1 MAQPQP
7 KGRLA
12 ILLIVKFRSC
22 SVRVG
27 ISGYG
32 LAGRVF
38 HAPLLKGCGYE
49 VASILT
55 SNPERIAQVK
65 SDFPNAQIFSELDPF
80 LDSGLDLV
88 VIASSN
94 VAHLPQTRAALERRI
109 PTVVDKPMGRTVAEV
124 KEMIELSEKNKTL
137 LTTFFNRRWDS
148 DSLTIKKL
156 LMSGEL
162 GQPFRFDGRFERF
175 RPERNLASWRENL
188 SPEDGGGLL
197 LDLQSHLI
205 STALDYFGPAQVVSA
220 SVRSIRGGA
229 DDDVTVVLRHES
241 GVDSYLAASA
251 VSGAPGP
258 RVRLLGSKGALVIN
272 ELDPQEDALRAG
284 EIPVGGAW
292 AKPMVSAATIHKGE
306 AVSSVD
312 SVSGNYAAFYTL
324 VKAAIESGSPAPVS
338 LADALRVAEII
349 EEARAISVR

>member
-1 MAQPQP
+1 M
-7 KGRLA
+7 
-12 ILLIVKFRSC
+12 
-22 SVRVG
+22 RVG

-38 HAPLLKGCGYE
+38 HAPLLKGCGFD

-55 SNPERIAQVK
+55 SNSERVAQAK
-65 SDFPNAQIFSELDPF
+65 SDFPEAQIFSELDAF

-94 VAHLPQTRAALERRI
+94 VAHMPQTRAALERQI

-124 KEMIELSEKNKTL
+124 KEMIDLSAKQNTL

-156 LMSGEL
+156 LMSGEI
-162 GQPFRFDGRFERF
+162 GQPFRFDSRFERF

-251 VSGAPGP
+251 VSGSPGP

-284 EIPVGGAW
+284 EVPFGGAW
-292 AKPMVSAATIHKGE
+292 AKPMMSVATIHKGE
-306 AVSSVD
+306 EITSVD

>member
-1 MAQPQP
+1 M
-7 KGRLA
+7 
-12 ILLIVKFRSC
+12 
-22 SVRVG
+22 RVG
-27 ISGYG
+27 IAGYG

-55 SNPERIAQVK
+55 SNPERISQAE
-65 SDFPNAQIFSELDPF
+65 SDFPQAQIFTDLDSF
-80 LDSGLDLV
+80 LDSGLDLA

-94 VAHLPQTRAALERRI
+94 IAHLPQTRAALERQI

-124 KEMIELSEKNKTL
+124 KEMIELSEKKKTL
-137 LTTFFNRRWDS
+137 LITFFNRRWDS
-148 DSLTIKKL
+148 DSLTIKKFL
-156 LMSGEL
+156 ATGEI
-162 GQPFRFDGRFERF
+162 GTPFRFDGRFERF

-188 SPEDGGGLL
+188 SPEEGGGLL

-205 STALDYFGPAQVVSA
+205 STALDYFGPAQLVSA

-284 EIPVGGAW
+284 EIPFGGAW
-292 AKPMVSAATIHKGE
+292 STPMTNTAEIHKGGE
-306 AVSSVD
+306 VLPVD
-312 SVSGNYAAFYTL
+312 SVTGNYAAFYTL
-324 VKAAIESGSPAPVS
+324 VKAAIETGAPAPVS

>member
-1 MAQPQP
+1 M
-7 KGRLA
+7 
-12 ILLIVKFRSC
+12 
-22 SVRVG
+22 RVG
-27 ISGYG
+27 IAGYG

-55 SNPERIAQVK
+55 SNPERIAQAK
-65 SDFPNAQIFSELDPF
+65 NDFPAAKLFADLEAF

-94 VAHLPQTRAALERRI
+94 VAHLPQARAALERHI

-124 KEMIELSEKNKTL
+124 KEMIELSEKKKTL

-156 LMSGEL
+156 LATGEL
-162 GQPFRFDGRFERF
+162 GTPFRFDGRFERF

-205 STALDYFGPAQVVSA
+205 STALDYFGPAQLVSA

-229 DDDVTVVLRHES
+229 DDDVTVVLKHES

-272 ELDPQEDALRAG
+272 QLDPQEDALRSG
-284 EIPVGGAW
+284 EIPYGGAW
-292 AKPMVSAATIHKGE
+292 EKPMTSEALIHKGE
-306 AVSSVD
+306 EVIAVD

>member
-1 MAQPQP
+1 M
-7 KGRLA
+7 
-12 ILLIVKFRSC
+12 
-22 SVRVG
+22 RVG
-27 ISGYG
+27 IAGYG

-55 SNPERIAQVK
+55 SNPDRIAQAK
-65 SDFPNAQIFSELDPF
+65 SDFPQVQIFSELDAF
-80 LDSGLDLV
+80 LESDLDLV

-94 VAHLPQTRAALERRI
+94 VAHLPQTLAALERGI
-109 PTVVDKPMGRTVAEV
+109 PTVVDKPMGRSVAEV
-124 KEMIELSEKNKTL
+124 KEMIALSEKKQIL

-156 LMSGEL
+156 LATGEL
-162 GQPFRFDGRFERF
+162 GTPFRFDGRFERF

-188 SPEDGGGLL
+188 SPEEGGGLL

-205 STALDYFGPAQVVSA
+205 STALEYFGPAQVVSA

-229 DDDVTVVLRHES
+229 DDDVTVVLRHDS

-258 RVRLLGSKGALVIN
+258 RVRLLGTKGALVIN

-284 EIPVGGAW
+284 EIPFGGVW
-292 AKPMVSAATIHKGE
+292 SKPMTNTAAIHKGGE
-306 AVSSVD
+306 VLPLE

-324 VKAAIESGSPAPVS
+324 VKAAIESGSAAPVS
-338 LADALRVAEII
+338 LGDALRVAEII

>member
-1 MAQPQP
+1 M
-7 KGRLA
+7 
-12 ILLIVKFRSC
+12 
-22 SVRVG
+22 RVG
-27 ISGYG
+27 IAGYG

-38 HAPLLKGCGYE
+38 HAPLLRGCGFE

-55 SNPERIAQVK
+55 SNPERIAQAEA
-65 SDFPNAQIFSELDPF
+65 DFPAAKIFSNLDEF
-80 LDSGLDLV
+80 LESDLDLV

-94 VAHLPQTRAALERRI
+94 VAHLPQTRAALERGI

-124 KEMIELSEKNKTL
+124 KEMIELSQSKNTM

-156 LMSGEL
+156 LSTGEL
-162 GQPFRFDGRFERF
+162 GQPFRFDGRFERY

-220 SVRSIRGGA
+220 SVRSIRGSA
-229 DDDVTVVLRHES
+229 DDDVTVTLKHDS

-251 VSGAPGP
+251 ISGAPGP
-258 RVRLLGSKGALVIN
+258 RVRLLGSQGALVIN
-272 ELDPQEDALRAG
+272 ELDPQEDALRRG
-284 EIPVGGAW
+284 EIPHGGQW
-292 AKPMVSAATIHKGE
+292 SMPMTNTAMIHRGDEVSIVE
-306 AVSSVD
+306 

-324 VKAAIESGSPAPVS
+324 VKAAIESGSAAPVA

-349 EEARAISVR
+349 EEARALSVR

>member
-1 MAQPQP
+1 M
-7 KGRLA
+7 
-12 ILLIVKFRSC
+12 
-22 SVRVG
+22 RVG
-27 ISGYG
+27 IAGYG

-55 SNPERIAQVK
+55 SNPDRIAQAK
-65 SDFPNAQIFSELDPF
+65 SDFPQVQIFSELDAF
-80 LDSGLDLV
+80 LESDLDLV

-94 VAHLPQTRAALERRI
+94 VAHLPQTLAALERGI
-109 PTVVDKPMGRTVAEV
+109 PTVVDKPMGRSVAEV
-124 KEMIELSEKNKTL
+124 KEMIALSEKKQIL
-137 LTTFFNRRWDS
+137 LTTFFNRRGDS

-156 LMSGEL
+156 LATGEL
-162 GQPFRFDGRFERF
+162 GTPFRFDGRFERF

-188 SPEDGGGLL
+188 SPEEGGGLL

-205 STALDYFGPAQVVSA
+205 STALEYFGPAQVVSA

-229 DDDVTVVLRHES
+229 DDDVTVVLRHDS

-258 RVRLLGSKGALVIN
+258 RVRLLGTKGALVID

-284 EIPVGGAW
+284 EIPFGGVW
-292 AKPMVSAATIHKGE
+292 SKPMTNTAAIHKGGE
-306 AVSSVD
+306 VLPLE

-324 VKAAIESGSPAPVS
+324 VKAAIESGSAAPVS
-338 LADALRVAEII
+338 LGDALRVAEII

>member
-1 MAQPQP
+1 MRA
-7 KGRLA
+7 
-12 ILLIVKFRSC
+12 
-22 SVRVG
+22 G
-27 ISGYG
+27 IAGYG

-55 SNPERIAQVK
+55 SNPERISQAK
-65 SDFPNAQIFSELDPF
+65 SDFPQAQIFDDLDTF
-80 LDSGLDLV
+80 LDSGLDVV

-94 VAHLPQTRAALERRI
+94 IAHLPQTRAALERQI

-124 KEMIELSEKNKTL
+124 KEMIELSEKKKTL

-156 LMSGEL
+156 LATGEI
-162 GQPFRFDGRFERF
+162 GTPFRFDGRFERF

-188 SPEDGGGLL
+188 PAEEGGGLL

-205 STALDYFGPAQVVSA
+205 STALDYFGPADVVTA

-284 EIPVGGAW
+284 EIPMGGAW
-292 AKPMVSAATIHKGE
+292 SAPMTNTAEIHKGGE
-306 AVSSVD
+306 VLPVD

-324 VKAAIESGSPAPVS
+324 VKAAIETGSAAPVS

>member
-1 MAQPQP
+1 M
-7 KGRLA
+7 
-12 ILLIVKFRSC
+12 
-22 SVRVG
+22 RVG
-27 ISGYG
+27 ITGYG

-55 SNPERIAQVK
+55 SNPDRIAQAK
-65 SDFPNAQIFSELDPF
+65 SDFPQVQIFSELDAF
-80 LDSGLDLV
+80 LESDLDLV

-94 VAHLPQTRAALERRI
+94 VAHLPQTLAALERGI
-109 PTVVDKPMGRTVAEV
+109 PTVVDKPMGRSVAEV
-124 KEMIELSEKNKTL
+124 KEMIALSEKKQIL

-156 LMSGEL
+156 LATGEL
-162 GQPFRFDGRFERF
+162 GTPFRFDGRFERF

-188 SPEDGGGLL
+188 SPEEGGGLL

-205 STALDYFGPAQVVSA
+205 STALEYFGPAQVVSA

-229 DDDVTVVLRHES
+229 DDDVTVVLRHDS

-258 RVRLLGSKGALVIN
+258 RVRLLGTKGALVID

-284 EIPVGGAW
+284 EIPFGGVW
-292 AKPMVSAATIHKGE
+292 SKPMVNTAAIHKGGDVQPVE
-306 AVSSVD
+306 
-312 SVSGNYAAFYTL
+312 SVSGNYATFYTL
-324 VKAAIESGSPAPVS
+324 VKAAIESGSAAPVS
-338 LADALRVAEII
+338 LGDALRVAEII

>member
-1 MAQPQP
+1 MRA
-7 KGRLA
+7 
-12 ILLIVKFRSC
+12 
-22 SVRVG
+22 G
-27 ISGYG
+27 IAGYG

-38 HAPLLKGCGYE
+38 HGPLLKGCGFD

-55 SNPERIAQVK
+55 SNPDRIAQAK
-65 SDFPNAQIFSELDPF
+65 SDFPEAQIFSDLDAF

-94 VAHLPQTRAALERRI
+94 VAHLPQTHAALERQI

-124 KEMIELSEKNKTL
+124 KEMIDLSAKQNTL

-156 LMSGEL
+156 LMSGEI

-229 DDDVTVVLRHES
+229 DDDVTVILRHDS

-284 EIPVGGAW
+284 EVPVGGAW

-306 AVSSVD
+306 EITSVD

>member
-1 MAQPQP
+1 M
-7 KGRLA
+7 
-12 ILLIVKFRSC
+12 
-22 SVRVG
+22 RVG
-27 ISGYG
+27 IAGYG

-55 SNPERIAQVK
+55 SNPDRIAQAK
-65 SDFPNAQIFSELDPF
+65 SDFPQVQIFSELDAF
-80 LDSGLDLV
+80 LESDLDLV

-94 VAHLPQTRAALERRI
+94 VAHLPQTLAALERGI
-109 PTVVDKPMGRTVAEV
+109 PTVVDKPMGRSVAEV
-124 KEMIELSEKNKTL
+124 KEMIALSEKKQIL

-156 LMSGEL
+156 LATGEL
-162 GQPFRFDGRFERF
+162 GTPFRFDGRFERF

-188 SPEDGGGLL
+188 SPEEGGGLL

-205 STALDYFGPAQVVSA
+205 STALEYFGPAQVVSA

-229 DDDVTVVLRHES
+229 DDDVTVVLRHDS

-258 RVRLLGSKGALVIN
+258 RVRLLGTKGALVID

-284 EIPVGGAW
+284 EIPFGGVW
-292 AKPMVSAATIHKGE
+292 LKPMVNTAAIHKGGE
-306 AVSSVD
+306 VLPVE

-324 VKAAIESGSPAPVS
+324 VKAAIESGSAAPVS
-338 LADALRVAEII
+338 LGDALRVAQII

>member
-1 MAQPQP
+1 M
-7 KGRLA
+7 
-12 ILLIVKFRSC
+12 
-22 SVRVG
+22 RVG
-27 ISGYG
+27 IAGYG

-38 HAPLLKGCGYE
+38 HAPLLRGCGFE
-49 VASILT
+49 IASILT
-55 SNPERIAQVK
+55 SNPERITQAMA
-65 SDFPNAQIFSELDPF
+65 DFPAAKIFSNLDEF
-80 LDSGLDLV
+80 LESDLDLV

-94 VAHLPQTRAALERRI
+94 VAHLPQTRAALERGI

-124 KEMIELSEKNKTL
+124 KEMIELSQSKNTL

-156 LMSGEL
+156 LSTGEL
-162 GQPFRFDGRFERF
+162 GQPFRFDGRFERY

-188 SPEDGGGLL
+188 SAEDGGGLL

-229 DDDVTVVLRHES
+229 DDDVTVTLKHDS

-251 VSGAPGP
+251 ISGAPGP
-258 RVRLLGSKGALVIN
+258 RVRLLGSQGALVIN
-272 ELDPQEDALRAG
+272 ELDPQEDALRRG
-284 EIPVGGAW
+284 EIPHGGQW
-292 AKPMVSAATIHKGE
+292 SIPMTNTAMIHRGEEVSIVE
-306 AVSSVD
+306 

-324 VKAAIESGSPAPVS
+324 VKEAIESGSAAPVS
-338 LADALRVAEII
+338 LSDALRVAEII
-349 EEARAISVR
+349 EEARALSVR

>member
-1 MAQPQP
+1 M
-7 KGRLA
+7 
-12 ILLIVKFRSC
+12 
-22 SVRVG
+22 RVG
-27 ISGYG
+27 IAGYG

-55 SNPERIAQVK
+55 SNPERIAQAK
-65 SDFPNAQIFSELDPF
+65 SDFPQAQIFSDLDAF
-80 LDSGLDLV
+80 LASGFDLV

-94 VAHLPQTRAALERRI
+94 VAHLPQTLAALERGI
-109 PTVVDKPMGRTVAEV
+109 PTVVDKPMGRSVAEV
-124 KEMIELSEKNKTL
+124 KEMIALSEKKQTL

-156 LMSGEL
+156 LATGEL
-162 GQPFRFDGRFERF
+162 GTPFRFDGRFERF
-175 RPERNLASWRENL
+175 RPERNFASWRENL
-188 SPEDGGGLL
+188 SPEEGGGLL

-229 DDDVTVVLRHES
+229 DDDVTVVLRHDS

-258 RVRLLGSKGALVIN
+258 RVRLLGTKGALVIN

-284 EIPVGGAW
+284 EIPFGGVW
-292 AKPMVSAATIHKGE
+292 SKPMTNTAAIHKGGE
-306 AVSSVD
+306 ILPVESI
-312 SVSGNYAAFYTL
+312 SGNYAAFYTL
-324 VKAAIESGSPAPVS
+324 VKVAIETGSASPIS
-338 LADALRVAEII
+338 LGDALRVAEII

>member
-1 MAQPQP
+1 M
-7 KGRLA
+7 
-12 ILLIVKFRSC
+12 
-22 SVRVG
+22 RVG
-27 ISGYG
+27 IAGYG

-55 SNPERIAQVK
+55 SNPERIAQAK
-65 SDFPNAQIFSELDPF
+65 SDFPQAEIFSELEAF

-94 VAHLPQTRAALERRI
+94 LAHLPQTRAALERRI
-109 PTVVDKPMGRTVAEV
+109 PTVVDKPMGRRVAEV
-124 KEMIELSEKNKTL
+124 KEMIELSQKNKTF

-156 LMSGEL
+156 LATGEI
-162 GQPFRFDGRFERF
+162 GTPFRFDGRFERF

-188 SPEDGGGLL
+188 SPEEGGGLL

-205 STALDYFGPAQVVSA
+205 STALDYFGPAQLVSA

-272 ELDPQEDALRAG
+272 ELDPQEDALRSG
-284 EIPVGGAW
+284 QIPFNGAW
-292 AKPMVSAATIHKGE
+292 STPMTNTAVIHRGGE
-306 AVSSVD
+306 VLPVE

-324 VKAAIESGSPAPVS
+324 VKAAIESGSAAPVS
-338 LADALRVAEII
+338 LGDALRVAEII

>member
-1 MAQPQP
+1 M
-7 KGRLA
+7 
-12 ILLIVKFRSC
+12 
-22 SVRVG
+22 RVG
-27 ISGYG
+27 IAGYG

-55 SNPERIAQVK
+55 SNPDRIAQAK
-65 SDFPNAQIFSELDPF
+65 SDFPQVQIFSELDAF
-80 LDSGLDLV
+80 LESDLDLV

-94 VAHLPQTRAALERRI
+94 VAHLPQTLAALERGI
-109 PTVVDKPMGRTVAEV
+109 PTVVDKPMGRSVAEV
-124 KEMIELSEKNKTL
+124 KEMIALSEKKQIL

-156 LMSGEL
+156 LATGEL
-162 GQPFRFDGRFERF
+162 GTPFRFDGRFERF

-188 SPEDGGGLL
+188 SPEEGGGLL

-205 STALDYFGPAQVVSA
+205 STALEYFGPAQVVSA

-229 DDDVTVVLRHES
+229 DDDVTVVLRHDS
-241 GVDSYLAASA
+241 GVDSDLAASA

-258 RVRLLGSKGALVIN
+258 RVRLLGTKGALVID

-284 EIPVGGAW
+284 EIPFGGVW
-292 AKPMVSAATIHKGE
+292 SKPMTNTAAIHKGGE
-306 AVSSVD
+306 VLPVE

-324 VKAAIESGSPAPVS
+324 VKAAIESGSAAPVS
-338 LADALRVAEII
+338 LGDALRVAEII

>member
-1 MAQPQP
+1 M
-7 KGRLA
+7 
-12 ILLIVKFRSC
+12 
-22 SVRVG
+22 
-27 ISGYG
+27 
-32 LAGRVF
+32 
-38 HAPLLKGCGYE
+38 
-49 VASILT
+49 
-55 SNPERIAQVK
+55 
-65 SDFPNAQIFSELDPF
+65 
-80 LDSGLDLV
+80 DSGLDLA

-94 VAHLPQTRAALERRI
+94 IAHLPQTRAALERQI

-124 KEMIELSEKNKTL
+124 KEMIELSEKKKTL

-148 DSLTIKKL
+148 DSLTIKKFL
-156 LMSGEL
+156 ATGEI
-162 GQPFRFDGRFERF
+162 GTPFRFDGRFERF

-188 SPEDGGGLL
+188 SPEEGGGLL

-205 STALDYFGPAQVVSA
+205 STALDYFGPAHVVSA

-258 RVRLLGSKGALVIN
+258 RVRLLGTKGALVIN
-272 ELDPQEDALRAG
+272 ELDPQEEALRAG
-284 EIPVGGAW
+284 EIPFGGAW
-292 AKPMVSAATIHKGE
+292 STPMTNTAEIHKGGE
-306 AVSSVD
+306 VLPVE
-312 SVSGNYAAFYTL
+312 SVSGNYAAFYSL
-324 VKAAIESGSPAPVS
+324 VKAAIETGAPAPVS

>member
-1 MAQPQP
+1 M
-7 KGRLA
+7 
-12 ILLIVKFRSC
+12 
-22 SVRVG
+22 RVG
-27 ISGYG
+27 IAGYG

-38 HAPLLKGCGYE
+38 HGPLLKGCGFD
-49 VASILT
+49 VVSILT
-55 SNPERIAQVK
+55 SNPDRIAQAK
-65 SDFPNAQIFSELDPF
+65 SDFPEAQIFSDLDAF

-94 VAHLPQTRAALERRI
+94 LAHLPQTRAALERQI
-109 PTVVDKPMGRTVAEV
+109 PTVVDKPMGRSVAEV
-124 KEMIELSEKNKTL
+124 QEMINLAEKKNTL

-162 GQPFRFDGRFERF
+162 GEPFRFDGRFERF
-175 RPERNLASWRENL
+175 RPDRNLASWRENL

-284 EIPVGGAW
+284 EVPFGGAW
-292 AKPMVSAATIHKGE
+292 AKPMASAAAIHKGDE
-306 AVSSVD
+306 IIPID

>member
-1 MAQPQP
+1 M
-7 KGRLA
+7 LA
-12 ILLIVKFRSC
+12 
-22 SVRVG
+22 G
-27 ISGYG
+27 IAGYG

-38 HAPLLKGCGYE
+38 HGPLLKGCGYE

-55 SNPERIAQVK
+55 SNPERISQAK
-65 SDFPNAQIFSELDPF
+65 SDFPQAQVFTDLDSF
-80 LDSGLDLV
+80 LDSGLDLA

-94 VAHLPQTRAALERRI
+94 IAHLPQTRAALERQI

-124 KEMIELSEKNKTL
+124 KEMIELSEKKKTL

-148 DSLTIKKL
+148 DSLTIKKFL
-156 LMSGEL
+156 ATGEI
-162 GQPFRFDGRFERF
+162 GTPFRFDGRFERF

-188 SPEDGGGLL
+188 SPEEGGGLL

-205 STALDYFGPAQVVSA
+205 STALDYFGPAHVVSA

-258 RVRLLGSKGALVIN
+258 RVRLLGTKGALVIN
-272 ELDPQEDALRAG
+272 ELDPQEEALRAG
-284 EIPVGGAW
+284 EIPFGGAW
-292 AKPMVSAATIHKGE
+292 STPMTNTAEIHKGGE
-306 AVSSVD
+306 ALPVE
-312 SVSGNYAAFYTL
+312 SVSGNYAAFYSL
-324 VKAAIESGSPAPVS
+324 VKAAIETGAPAPVS

>member
-1 MAQPQP
+1 MRA
-7 KGRLA
+7 
-12 ILLIVKFRSC
+12 
-22 SVRVG
+22 G
-27 ISGYG
+27 IAGYG

-55 SNPERIAQVK
+55 SNPDRIAQAK
-65 SDFPNAQIFSELDPF
+65 SDFPQVQIFSELDAF
-80 LDSGLDLV
+80 LESDLDLV

-94 VAHLPQTRAALERRI
+94 VAHLPQTLAALERQI
-109 PTVVDKPMGRTVAEV
+109 PTVVDKPMGRSVAEV
-124 KEMIELSEKNKTL
+124 KEMIALSEKKQTL

-156 LMSGEL
+156 LATGEI
-162 GQPFRFDGRFERF
+162 GTPFRFDGRFERF

-188 SPEDGGGLL
+188 SPEEGGGLL

-220 SVRSIRGGA
+220 SVRSIRGGS
-229 DDDVTVVLRHES
+229 DDDVTVTLKHDS

-258 RVRLLGSKGALVIN
+258 RVRLLGTKGALVID

-284 EIPVGGAW
+284 EIPFGGVW
-292 AKPMVSAATIHKGE
+292 SKPMTNTAVIHKGGE
-306 AVSSVD
+306 VLPVE

-324 VKAAIESGSPAPVS
+324 VAAAIESGSAAPVS
-338 LADALRVAEII
+338 LGDALRVAEIV

>member
-1 MAQPQP
+1 M
-7 KGRLA
+7 
-12 ILLIVKFRSC
+12 
-22 SVRVG
+22 RVG
-27 ISGYG
+27 IAGYG

-38 HAPLLKGCGYE
+38 HAPLLKGSGYE

-55 SNPERIAQVK
+55 SNPERIAQGK
-65 SDFPNAQIFSELDPF
+65 SDFPQAQIFSDLDAF
-80 LDSGLDLV
+80 LDSSLELV

-94 VAHLPQTRAALERRI
+94 VAHLPQTLAALERGI
-109 PTVVDKPMGRTVAEV
+109 PTVVDKPMGRSVAEV
-124 KEMIELSEKNKTL
+124 KEMIALSEKKQTL

-156 LMSGEL
+156 LATGEL
-162 GQPFRFDGRFERF
+162 GTPFRFDGRFERF

-188 SPEDGGGLL
+188 SPEEGGGLL

-258 RVRLLGSKGALVIN
+258 RVRLLGTKGALVIN
-272 ELDPQEDALRAG
+272 ELDPQEDALRSG
-284 EIPVGGAW
+284 EIPFGGKW
-292 AKPMVSAATIHKGE
+292 SKPMANTAEIHKGGDVQPVE
-306 AVSSVD
+306 

-324 VKAAIESGSPAPVS
+324 VKEAIESGSAAPVS
-338 LADALRVAEII
+338 LGDVLRVAEII

>member
-1 MAQPQP
+1 M
-7 KGRLA
+7 
-12 ILLIVKFRSC
+12 
-22 SVRVG
+22 RVG
-27 ISGYG
+27 IAGYG

-55 SNPERIAQVK
+55 SNPDRIAQAK
-65 SDFPNAQIFSELDPF
+65 SDFPQVQIFSELDAF
-80 LDSGLDLV
+80 LESDLDLV

-94 VAHLPQTRAALERRI
+94 VAHLPQTLAALERGI
-109 PTVVDKPMGRTVAEV
+109 PTVVDKPMGRSVAEV
-124 KEMIELSEKNKTL
+124 KEMIALSEKKQIL

-156 LMSGEL
+156 LATGEL
-162 GQPFRFDGRFERF
+162 GTPFRFDGRFERF
-175 RPERNLASWRENL
+175 RPERNLASWRDNL
-188 SPEDGGGLL
+188 SPEEGGGLL

-205 STALDYFGPAQVVSA
+205 STALEYFGPAQVVSA

-229 DDDVTVVLRHES
+229 DDDVTVVLRHDS

-258 RVRLLGSKGALVIN
+258 RVRLLGTKGALVID

-284 EIPVGGAW
+284 EIPFGGVW
-292 AKPMVSAATIHKGE
+292 SKPMTNTAAIHKGGE
-306 AVSSVD
+306 VLPLE

-324 VKAAIESGSPAPVS
+324 VKAAIESGSAAPVS
-338 LADALRVAEII
+338 LGDALRVAEII

>member
-1 MAQPQP
+1 MRA
-7 KGRLA
+7 
-12 ILLIVKFRSC
+12 
-22 SVRVG
+22 G
-27 ISGYG
+27 IAGYG

-55 SNPERIAQVK
+55 SNPERVSQAK
-65 SDFPNAQIFSELDPF
+65 SDFPLAQIFDDLDTF
-80 LDSGLDLV
+80 LDSGLDVV

-94 VAHLPQTRAALERRI
+94 IAHLPQTRAALERQI

-124 KEMIELSEKNKTL
+124 KEMIELSEKKKTL

-156 LMSGEL
+156 LAAGEI
-162 GQPFRFDGRFERF
+162 GTPFRFDGRFERF

-188 SPEDGGGLL
+188 PAEEGGGLL

-205 STALDYFGPAQVVSA
+205 STALDYFGPADVVTA

-284 EIPVGGAW
+284 EIPMGGAW
-292 AKPMVSAATIHKGE
+292 SAPMTNTAEIHKGGE
-306 AVSSVD
+306 VLPVD
-312 SVSGNYAAFYTL
+312 SVSGNYSAFYTL
-324 VKAAIESGSPAPVS
+324 VKAAIETGSAAPVS

>member
-1 MAQPQP
+1 
-7 KGRLA
+7 
-12 ILLIVKFRSC
+12 
-22 SVRVG
+22 
-27 ISGYG
+27 
-32 LAGRVF
+32 
-38 HAPLLKGCGYE
+38 
-49 VASILT
+49 
-55 SNPERIAQVK
+55 
-65 SDFPNAQIFSELDPF
+65 
-80 LDSGLDLV
+80 V

-94 VAHLPQTRAALERRI
+94 VAHLPQTRAALERGI

-124 KEMIELSEKNKTL
+124 KEMIELSQSKNTL

-156 LMSGEL
+156 LSTGEL
-162 GQPFRFDGRFERF
+162 GQPFRFDGRFERY

-197 LDLQSHLI
+197 LDLQSHSI

-229 DDDVTVVLRHES
+229 DDDVTVTLKHDS

-251 VSGAPGP
+251 ISGAPGP
-258 RVRLLGSKGALVIN
+258 RVRLLGSQGALIIN
-272 ELDPQEDALRAG
+272 ELDPQEDALRRG
-284 EIPVGGAW
+284 EIPHGGQW
-292 AKPMVSAATIHKGE
+292 SIPMTNTATIHRGDE
-306 AVSSVD
+306 VSIVE

-324 VKAAIESGSPAPVS
+324 VKAAIEGGSAAPVS

-349 EEARAISVR
+349 EEARALSVR

>member
-1 MAQPQP
+1 
-7 KGRLA
+7 
-12 ILLIVKFRSC
+12 
-22 SVRVG
+22 
-27 ISGYG
+27 
-32 LAGRVF
+32 
-38 HAPLLKGCGYE
+38 
-49 VASILT
+49 
-55 SNPERIAQVK
+55 
-65 SDFPNAQIFSELDPF
+65 
-80 LDSGLDLV
+80 
-88 VIASSN
+88 
-94 VAHLPQTRAALERRI
+94 
-109 PTVVDKPMGRTVAEV
+109 MGRTVAEV
-124 KEMIELSEKNKTL
+124 KEMIDLSETKSTL

-156 LMSGEL
+156 LSTGEL

-188 SPEDGGGLL
+188 SPEEGGGLL

-205 STALDYFGPAQVVSA
+205 STALDYFGPAQLVSA

-229 DDDVTVVLRHES
+229 DDDVTVVLKHES

-251 VSGAPGP
+251 VSGVPGP

-284 EIPVGGAW
+284 EIPFGGAW
-292 AKPMVSAATIHKGE
+292 AKPMINTASLHKGGE
-306 AVSSVD
+306 VFPVE

-324 VKAAIESGSPAPVS
+324 VKAAIETGSAAPVS

-349 EEARAISVR
+349 EQARAISVR

>member
-1 MAQPQP
+1 MRA
-7 KGRLA
+7 
-12 ILLIVKFRSC
+12 
-22 SVRVG
+22 G
-27 ISGYG
+27 IAGYG

-55 SNPERIAQVK
+55 SNPERISQAK
-65 SDFPNAQIFSELDPF
+65 SDFPQAQIFDDLDTF
-80 LDSGLDLV
+80 LDSGLDVV

-94 VAHLPQTRAALERRI
+94 IAHLPQTRAALERQI

-124 KEMIELSEKNKTL
+124 KEMIELSEKKKTL

-156 LMSGEL
+156 LATGEI
-162 GQPFRFDGRFERF
+162 GTPFRFDGRFERF

-188 SPEDGGGLL
+188 PAEEGGGLL

-205 STALDYFGPAQVVSA
+205 STALDYFGPADVVTA

-251 VSGAPGP
+251 VSGTPGP

-284 EIPVGGAW
+284 KIPMGGAW
-292 AKPMVSAATIHKGE
+292 SAPMTNTAEIHKGGE
-306 AVSSVD
+306 ILPVD

-324 VKAAIESGSPAPVS
+324 VKAAIETGSAAPVS

>member
-1 MAQPQP
+1 M
-7 KGRLA
+7 
-12 ILLIVKFRSC
+12 
-22 SVRVG
+22 RVG
-27 ISGYG
+27 IAGYG

-55 SNPERIAQVK
+55 SNSERIAQAK
-65 SDFPNAQIFSELDPF
+65 SDFPNTQIFSELDSF

-94 VAHLPQTRAALERRI
+94 VAHLPQTRAALERQI

-156 LMSGEL
+156 LITGEL

-175 RPERNLASWRENL
+175 RPERNMASWRENL

-205 STALDYFGPAQVVSA
+205 STALDYFGPAQLVSA
-220 SVRSIRGGA
+220 SVRSIRGGS
-229 DDDVTVVLRHES
+229 DDDVTVTLKHDS

-258 RVRLLGSKGALVIN
+258 RVRLLGSKGALVVN

-284 EIPVGGAW
+284 QIPVGGVW
-292 AKPMVSAATIHKGE
+292 STPMTSAAAIHRGDE
-306 AVSSVD
+306 VISVD
-312 SVSGNYAAFYTL
+312 SVPGNYAAFYTL
-324 VKAAIESGSPAPVS
+324 VKSAIESGSPAPVS

-349 EEARAISVR
+349 EEARALSVR

>member
-1 MAQPQP
+1 M
-7 KGRLA
+7 
-12 ILLIVKFRSC
+12 
-22 SVRVG
+22 RVG

-38 HAPLLKGCGYE
+38 HGPLLKGCGFE

-55 SNPERIAQVK
+55 SNPERMAQAK
-65 SDFPNAQIFSELDPF
+65 SDFPEALTFSELDAF

-94 VAHLPQTRAALERRI
+94 VAHLPQTRAALERKI
-109 PTVVDKPMGRTVAEV
+109 PTVVDKPMGRSVAEV
-124 KEMIELSEKNKTL
+124 KEMIELSEKNNTL

-156 LMSGEL
+156 LSTGEL

-175 RPERNLASWRENL
+175 RPDRNLASWRENL

-229 DDDVTVVLRHES
+229 DDDVIVTLKHDS

-284 EIPVGGAW
+284 QVPLGGMW
-292 AKPMVSAATIHKGE
+292 STPMTSAAAIHKGDE
-306 AVSSVD
+306 VISVE
-312 SVSGNYAAFYTL
+312 SVPGNYAAFYSL
-324 VKAAIESGSPAPVS
+324 VKAAIENGSAAPVS

-349 EEARAISVR
+349 EEARVLSVR

>member
-1 MAQPQP
+1 MRA
-7 KGRLA
+7 
-12 ILLIVKFRSC
+12 
-22 SVRVG
+22 G
-27 ISGYG
+27 IAGYG

-55 SNPERIAQVK
+55 SNPERISQAK
-65 SDFPNAQIFSELDPF
+65 SDFPQAQIFDDLDTF
-80 LDSGLDLV
+80 LDSGLDVV

-94 VAHLPQTRAALERRI
+94 IAHLPQTRAALERQI

-124 KEMIELSEKNKTL
+124 KEMIELSEKKKTL

-156 LMSGEL
+156 LATGEI
-162 GQPFRFDGRFERF
+162 GTPFRFDGRFERF

-188 SPEDGGGLL
+188 PAEEGGGLL

-205 STALDYFGPAQVVSA
+205 STALDYFGPADVVTA

-284 EIPVGGAW
+284 EIPMGGAW
-292 AKPMVSAATIHKGE
+292 SAPMTNMAEIHKGGE
-306 AVSSVD
+306 VLPVD

-324 VKAAIESGSPAPVS
+324 VKAAIETGSAAPVS

>member
-1 MAQPQP
+1 M
-7 KGRLA
+7 
-12 ILLIVKFRSC
+12 
-22 SVRVG
+22 RVG
-27 ISGYG
+27 IAGYG

-55 SNPERIAQVK
+55 SNPDRIAQAK
-65 SDFPNAQIFSELDPF
+65 SDFPQVQIFSELDAF
-80 LDSGLDLV
+80 LESDLDLV

-94 VAHLPQTRAALERRI
+94 VAHLPQTLAALERGI
-109 PTVVDKPMGRTVAEV
+109 PTVVDKPMGRSVAEV
-124 KEMIELSEKNKTL
+124 KEMIALSEKKQIL

-156 LMSGEL
+156 LATGEL
-162 GQPFRFDGRFERF
+162 GTPFRFDGRFERF

-188 SPEDGGGLL
+188 SPEEGGGLL

-205 STALDYFGPAQVVSA
+205 STALEYFGPAQVVSA

-229 DDDVTVVLRHES
+229 DDDVTVVLRHDS

-258 RVRLLGSKGALVIN
+258 RVRLLGTKGALVID

-284 EIPVGGAW
+284 EIPFGGVW
-292 AKPMVSAATIHKGE
+292 SKPMTNTAAIHKGGE
-306 AVSSVD
+306 VLPLE

-324 VKAAIESGSPAPVS
+324 VKAAIESGSAAPVS
-338 LADALRVAEII
+338 LGDALRVAEII

>member
-1 MAQPQP
+1 MRA
-7 KGRLA
+7 
-12 ILLIVKFRSC
+12 
-22 SVRVG
+22 G
-27 ISGYG
+27 IAGYG

-55 SNPERIAQVK
+55 SNPERIAQAK
-65 SDFPNAQIFSELDPF
+65 SDFPGAQIFSELDAF

-94 VAHLPQTRAALERRI
+94 VAHLPQTRAALERQI

-229 DDDVTVVLRHES
+229 DDDVTVTLKHDS

-258 RVRLLGSKGALVIN
+258 RVRLLGTKGALVIN

-284 EIPVGGAW
+284 QIPLGGIW
-292 AKPMVSAATIHKGE
+292 STSMTSAAAIHKGDDVTSME
-306 AVSSVD
+306 SVP
-312 SVSGNYAAFYTL
+312 GNYAVFYSL
-324 VKAAIESGSPAPVS
+324 VKAAIESGSAAPVS
-338 LADALRVAEII
+338 LVDALRVAEII
-349 EEARAISVR
+349 EEARALSVR

>member
-1 MAQPQP
+1 MRA
-7 KGRLA
+7 
-12 ILLIVKFRSC
+12 
-22 SVRVG
+22 G
-27 ISGYG
+27 IAGYG

-55 SNPERIAQVK
+55 SNSERIAQAK
-65 SDFPNAQIFSELDPF
+65 SDFPNARIFSELDPF

-124 KEMIELSEKNKTL
+124 KEMIDLSEKNKTL

-156 LMSGEL
+156 LITGEL

-175 RPERNLASWRENL
+175 RPERNMASWRENL

-205 STALDYFGPAQVVSA
+205 STALDYFGPAHLVSA
-220 SVRSIRGGA
+220 SVRSIRGGS
-229 DDDVTVVLRHES
+229 DDDVTVTLKHDS

-258 RVRLLGSKGALVIN
+258 RVRLLGSKGALVVN

-284 EIPVGGAW
+284 QIPVGGVW
-292 AKPMVSAATIHKGE
+292 STPKTSAAAIHRGDE
-306 AVSSVD
+306 VISVD
-312 SVSGNYAAFYTL
+312 SVPGNYAAFYTL
-324 VKAAIESGSPAPVS
+324 VKSAIESGSPAPVS

-349 EEARAISVR
+349 EEARALSVR

>member
-1 MAQPQP
+1 MRA
-7 KGRLA
+7 
-12 ILLIVKFRSC
+12 
-22 SVRVG
+22 G
-27 ISGYG
+27 IAGYG

-55 SNPERIAQVK
+55 SNPERVSQAK
-65 SDFPNAQIFSELDPF
+65 SDFPLAQIFDDLDTF
-80 LDSGLDLV
+80 LDSGLDVV

-94 VAHLPQTRAALERRI
+94 IAHLPQTRAALERQI

-156 LMSGEL
+156 LATGEI
-162 GQPFRFDGRFERF
+162 GTPFRFDGRFERF

-188 SPEDGGGLL
+188 PVEEGGGLL

-205 STALDYFGPAQVVSA
+205 STALDYFGPADVVTA

-284 EIPVGGAW
+284 EIPMGGAW
-292 AKPMVSAATIHKGE
+292 SAPMTNMAEIHKGGE
-306 AVSSVD
+306 VLPVD

-324 VKAAIESGSPAPVS
+324 VKAAIETGSAAPVS

>member
-1 MAQPQP
+1 MRA
-7 KGRLA
+7 
-12 ILLIVKFRSC
+12 
-22 SVRVG
+22 G
-27 ISGYG
+27 IAGYG

-55 SNPERIAQVK
+55 SNPERVSQAK
-65 SDFPNAQIFSELDPF
+65 SDFPLAQIFDDLDTF
-80 LDSGLDLV
+80 LDSGLDVV

-94 VAHLPQTRAALERRI
+94 IAHLPQTRAALERQI

-124 KEMIELSEKNKTL
+124 KEMIELSEKKKTL

-156 LMSGEL
+156 LATGEI
-162 GQPFRFDGRFERF
+162 GTPFRFDGRFERF

-188 SPEDGGGLL
+188 PVEEGGGLL

-205 STALDYFGPAQVVSA
+205 STALDYFGPADVVTA

-284 EIPVGGAW
+284 KIPMGGAW
-292 AKPMVSAATIHKGE
+292 SAPMTNMAEIHKGGE
-306 AVSSVD
+306 VLPVD

-324 VKAAIESGSPAPVS
+324 VKAAIETGSAAPVS

>member
-1 MAQPQP
+1 M
-7 KGRLA
+7 
-12 ILLIVKFRSC
+12 
-22 SVRVG
+22 RVG
-27 ISGYG
+27 IAGYG

-38 HAPLLKGCGYE
+38 HAPILKGCGYE

-55 SNPERIAQVK
+55 SNPERIAQAK
-65 SDFPNAQIFSELDPF
+65 SDFPQVQIFSDLDEF

-94 VAHLPQTRAALERRI
+94 VAHLPQTLAALERGI
-109 PTVVDKPMGRTVAEV
+109 PTVVDKPMGRSVAEV
-124 KEMIELSEKNKTL
+124 KEMIALSEKKQIL

-156 LMSGEL
+156 LAKGEL
-162 GQPFRFDGRFERF
+162 GTPFRFDGRFERF

-188 SPEDGGGLL
+188 SPEEGGGLL

-258 RVRLLGSKGALVIN
+258 RVRLLGTKGALVID

-284 EIPVGGAW
+284 EIPFGGVW
-292 AKPMVSAATIHKGE
+292 SKPMTNTAAIYKGGE
-306 AVSSVD
+306 VLPVE

-324 VKAAIESGSPAPVS
+324 VKAAIESGSAAPVS
-338 LADALRVAEII
+338 LGDALRVAEII

>member
-1 MAQPQP
+1 
-7 KGRLA
+7 
-12 ILLIVKFRSC
+12 
-22 SVRVG
+22 VRVG
-27 ISGYG
+27 IAGYG

-38 HAPLLKGCGYE
+38 HGPLLKGCGFD

-55 SNPERIAQVK
+55 SNPDRIAQAK
-65 SDFPNAQIFSELDPF
+65 SDFPEAQIFSDLDAF

-94 VAHLPQTRAALERRI
+94 VAHLPQTRAALERQI
-109 PTVVDKPMGRTVAEV
+109 PTVVDKPMGRSVAEV
-124 KEMIELSEKNKTL
+124 KEMINLAEKENTL

-148 DSLTIKKL
+148 DTLTIKKL
-156 LMSGEL
+156 LISGEL

-175 RPERNLASWRENL
+175 RPERNLESWRENL

-205 STALDYFGPAQVVSA
+205 STALDCFGPAQLVSA

-306 AVSSVD
+306 EVTSVD
-312 SVSGNYAAFYTL
+312 SVSGNYAAFYML
-324 VKAAIESGSPAPVS
+324 VKAAIESGSAAPVS

>member
-1 MAQPQP
+1 MRA
-7 KGRLA
+7 
-12 ILLIVKFRSC
+12 
-22 SVRVG
+22 G
-27 ISGYG
+27 IAGYG

-55 SNPERIAQVK
+55 ANPERVAQAQ
-65 SDFPNAQIFSELDPF
+65 SDFPQAQIFTDLDAF
-80 LDSGLDLV
+80 LDSGLDLM

-94 VAHLPQTRAALERRI
+94 VAHLPQARAALERQI

-156 LMSGEL
+156 LATGEL
-162 GQPFRFDGRFERF
+162 GTPFRFDGRFERF

-188 SPEDGGGLL
+188 SPEEGGGLL

-229 DDDVTVVLRHES
+229 DDDVTVVLRHDS

-258 RVRLLGSKGALVIN
+258 RVRLLGTKGALVIN
-272 ELDPQEDALRAG
+272 ELDPQEDALRSG
-284 EIPVGGAW
+284 QIPFDGVW
-292 AKPMVSAATIHKGE
+292 STPMTNAAAIHKGGE
-306 AVSSVD
+306 VLPVE

-324 VKAAIESGSPAPVS
+324 VKAAIESGSAAPVS
-338 LADALRVAEII
+338 LGDTLRVAEII